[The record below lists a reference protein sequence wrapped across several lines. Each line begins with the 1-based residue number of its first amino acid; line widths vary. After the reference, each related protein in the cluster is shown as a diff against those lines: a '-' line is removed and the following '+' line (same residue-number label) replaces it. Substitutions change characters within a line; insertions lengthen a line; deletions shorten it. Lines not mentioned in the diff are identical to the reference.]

1 MSVYELKSENIVR
14 HNLSARGLAITA
26 KVKQYYDVIY
36 IYIYKKCVCAF
47 TWLSALFFADLP
59 SFILFTQIFL
69 VDFVCKHPFSEGYG
83 FQEETEGNVLISV
96 GFYLC
101 VLLCVFFLV

>member
-36 IYIYKKCVCAF
+36 IKSVRLRGCLLC
-47 TWLSALFFADLP
+47 
-59 SFILFTQIFL
+59 FL
-69 VDFVCKHPFSEGYG
+69 QTFP
-83 FQEETEGNVLISV
+83 LL
-96 GFYLC
+96 FYLPKY
-101 VLLCVFFLV
+101 F

>member
-14 HNLSARGLAITA
+14 L
-26 KVKQYYDVIY
+26 KVKQYYD
-36 IYIYKKCVCAF
+36 IYKKCVCAF

-69 VDFVCKHPFSEGYG
+69 VDFVCKHPFSEGYR
-83 FQEETEGNVLISV
+83 
-96 GFYLC
+96 
-101 VLLCVFFLV
+101 